1 MIGRAAA
8 CAFEWTYHWSKQQKL
23 AYQHSR
29 KFSAKMHA
37 KTAFPGAG
45 RGTCLHRVRAKET
58 TRVVCTDLKKPILK
72 ICKANIRQMRVL
84 NLFSPVAELS
94 PPDERTFPY

>member
-1 MIGRAAA
+1 MEDNLGRAIWNQFKLPHTASQSPTGAINFSRANKNTAIIGPAAA

-29 KFSAKMHA
+29 KSPAKMHA

-45 RGTCLHRVRAKET
+45 RGL
-58 TRVVCTDLKKPILK
+58 VCT
-72 ICKANIRQMRVL
+72 A
-84 NLFSPVAELS
+84 
-94 PPDERTFPY
+94 